1 METLILGC
9 ILRRTGFANGIKSG
23 GKQMKAKEFY
33 NVAAYLRLSR
43 DDMTSEGSK
52 TESNSIRSQRD
63 MIRSYIQKQDDMAIY
78 DIYVDDGWS
87 GTNFNRP
94 EFKRMMVDIEAGHV
108 NCVIVKDLSRLG
120 RDYIEAGRLI
130 QKTFPAFSVRFI
142 ALTDKF
148 DSLTADF
155 NETSMVVP
163 IKNFVNDS
171 YARDISQKVRSH
183 QQIKR
188 EKGAF
193 IGAFAV
199 YGYKKST
206 ENRNLLVPDEYAADT
221 VRKIFAW
228 KIDGYSNLAIA
239 KRLNELGILSPMEYK
254 KTHGEKFNTGFVT
267 GVKTKW
273 SSVAVK
279 RILTNETYIGT
290 LVQGKEE
297 KVNYKVKKLVQKP
310 ESEWIKVKEAHEA
323 IISKEDFEIV
333 QELLQI
339 DTRAGNGKKKAHM
352 YAGILFCGDCM
363 EPMIRRVN
371 RYQGKESISFI
382 CSTRNNSKDCTRHSI
397 SESKL
402 NKLALIGLREQ
413 ISLFLDKSK
422 VLSSLQQMEVNFE
435 EVVSFDK
442 EIERLHKEQDKY
454 LSLRAGLY
462 EDLKKEIITEEDFK
476 NFRAIYEQK
485 YKELEDAI
493 SRQENTIKKLFQS
506 GVMAGMN
513 LERMKTLMQITEL
526 DRATLISFVRRIYVY
541 EDKRVYVELRYKELM
556 SKVIMLTDYIQMN
569 QQNRGEA
576 M

>member
-1 METLILGC
+1 MEALILGC

>member
-1 METLILGC
+1 
-9 ILRRTGFANGIKSG
+9 
-23 GKQMKAKEFY
+23 MKAKEIFY
-33 NVAAYLRLSR
+33 YVAVYLRLSR
-43 DDMTSEGSK
+43 DDMTTEGSK
-52 TESNSIRSQRD
+52 TESNSISSQRD
-63 MIRSYIQKQDDMAIY
+63 MIRSFIQKQDDMAIY

-87 GTNFNRP
+87 GTNFDRP
-94 EFKRMMVDIEAGHV
+94 EFKRMMADIEAGHV

-148 DSLTADF
+148 DSLTADH
-155 NETSMVVP
+155 NETSLVVP
-163 IKNFVNDS
+163 VKNFVNDS
-171 YARDISQKVRSH
+171 YTRDISGKVRSH

-199 YGYKKST
+199 YGYQKSG

-239 KRLNELGILSPMEYK
+239 ERLDELGILSPMEYK
-254 KTHGEKFNTGFVT
+254 KMRGEKFKTGFVT
-267 GVKTKW
+267 GVKAKW
-273 SSVAVK
+273 SAVAVK

-297 KVNYKVKKLVQKP
+297 KVNYKVKKLVAKP
-310 ESEWIKVKEAHEA
+310 ESEWTKVKETHEA

-339 DTRAGNGKKKAHM
+339 DTRAGNGEKKAHM

-363 EPMIRRVN
+363 EPMIRRIN
-371 RYQGKESISFI
+371 RYQGKENISFI
-382 CSTRNNSKDCTRHSI
+382 CSTRNNSGNCTRHSI
-397 SESKL
+397 SEEDL
-402 NKLALIGLREQ
+402 NRLVLTGLRQQ
-413 ISLFLDKSK
+413 IALFLDKSK
-422 VLSSLQQMEVNFE
+422 VLSQLQQMEVNFE

-462 EDLKKEIITEEDFK
+462 EDLKKKIITEEDFK
-476 NFRAIYEQK
+476 NFRGIYEQH
-485 YKELEDAI
+485 YKELEQAI
-493 SRQENTIKKLFQS
+493 SKQESTIKKLFQS

-513 LERMKTLMQITEL
+513 LERMKTLMQVTEL
-526 DRATLISFVRRIYVY
+526 DRTTLISFVKHIYVY
-541 EDKRVYVELRYKELM
+541 EDKRVYLELRYKELF
-556 SKVIMLTDYIQMN
+556 SKVIMLNDYIQMN
-569 QQNRGEA
+569 QQSRGEA